1 MKKILIGI
9 SGSIAAYKTI
19 LLIREL
25 SQNGYLV
32 KVVLTLGGQRF
43 VTKELI
49 AGLGVDVYT
58 DSTINLTKPE
68 EAMLHINLAKWA
80 DLIMIAPASANTIA
94 KLAAGF
100 ADSLLYEI
108 ILAATNK
115 PVYLAPAMN
124 YQMYKNL
131 ATQANIQILAERGIK
146 VCSPNEGVQA
156 CGDVGQ
162 GRMQEAD
169 QLQQIIEKH
178 FQHEALTNLKGKT
191 ILITLG
197 ATIEAIDPVRFIS
210 NHSSGKMGLALI
222 NAALDA
228 GAKVIAI
235 YGKIDIILP
244 ENSPSFTKIPAL
256 SATEMLDITLEE
268 AKKANIMIGCAAV
281 CDYRMKEISKEK
293 IKKNSANSSIILE
306 LIPNPD
312 IIAET
317 KKSIPSL
324 LCIGFAAE
332 TENLIDYAKTKLE
345 KKNLDI
351 IIANPVDNGKA
362 FGKDNNEIHILDKKE
377 NISHYTEASKNI
389 LAANIMIYLDKYYE
403 NI

>member
-9 SGSIAAYKTI
+9 SGSIAAYKTV

-25 SQNGYLV
+25 SQRGYAV
-32 KVVLTLGGQRF
+32 RVILTSGGQRF

-49 AGLGVDVYT
+49 AGLGVEVYT
-58 DSTINLTKPE
+58 DDTINLSKIE

-94 KLAAGF
+94 KLATGL
-100 ADSLLYEI
+100 ADSLLYES
-108 ILAATNK
+108 ILAASNK
-115 PVYLAPAMN
+115 PIYLAPAMN
-124 YQMYKNL
+124 YQMYKNQ
-131 ATQANIQILAERGIK
+131 ATQANLQILDARGINICK
-146 VCSPNEGVQA
+146 PNEGIQA
-156 CGDVGQ
+156 CGDVGL

-169 QLQQIIEKH
+169 QLQQIIESH
-178 FQHEALTNLKGKT
+178 FQHKQLANLKDKT
-191 ILITLG
+191 IVITLG
-197 ATIEAIDPVRFIS
+197 ATIEEIDPVRYIS

-228 GAKVIAI
+228 GARVIAI
-235 YGKIDIILP
+235 YGKVDIALP

-256 SATEMLDITLEE
+256 SATEMLNVTLEQ
-268 AKKANIMIGCAAV
+268 AKTADILIACAAI
-281 CDYRMKEISKEK
+281 CDYRMKEIFKEK
-293 IKKNSANSSIILE
+293 IKKNSANNAITLE

-312 IIAET
+312 IVAEA
-317 KKSIPSL
+317 KKATPSL

-332 TENLIDYAKTKLE
+332 TENLIDHAKVKLE

-351 IIANPVDNGKA
+351 IVANLVDNGKA
-362 FGKDNNEIHILDKKE
+362 FGKDNNEIHILDKKG

-403 NI
+403 AI

>member
-235 YGKIDIILP
+235 YGKIDITLP
-244 ENSPSFTKIPAL
+244 DNSPSFTKIAAL
-256 SATEMLDITLEE
+256 SATEMLNITLEE

-293 IKKNSANSSIILE
+293 IKKNSANISITLE

-317 KKSIPSL
+317 KKSISSL

-332 TENLIDYAKTKLE
+332 TENLINYAKTKLE
-345 KKNLDI
+345 KKNLDV

-362 FGKDNNEIHILDKKE
+362 FGKDNNEIHILDKKG
-377 NISHYTEASKNI
+377 NIRHYTEASKNI

>member
-25 SQNGYLV
+25 SQNGYLA

-68 EAMLHINLAKWA
+68 ETMLHINLAKWA

-131 ATQANIQILAERGIK
+131 ATQANIQILAERGINICK
-146 VCSPNEGVQA
+146 PNEGVQA

-169 QLQQIIEKH
+169 QLQQIIENH
-178 FQHEALTNLKGKT
+178 FQHKALTNLKGKT

-197 ATIEAIDPVRFIS
+197 ATVEAIDPVRFIS

-235 YGKIDIILP
+235 YGKIDITLP
-244 ENSPSFTKIPAL
+244 ENSPSFTKIAAL
-256 SATEMLDITLEE
+256 SATEMLNIALEE
-268 AKKANIMIGCAAV
+268 AKKANILIGCAAV
-281 CDYRMKEISKEK
+281 CDYRMKEVSKEK

-362 FGKDNNEIHILDKKE
+362 FGKDNSEIHILDKKG
-377 NISHYTEASKNI
+377 NIHHHAEVSKNI
-389 LAANIMIYLDKYYE
+389 LATNIMIYLDKYYE

>member
-9 SGSIAAYKTI
+9 SGSIAAYKTV

-25 SQNGYLV
+25 SQNGYLI

-94 KLAAGF
+94 KLTAGF

-131 ATQANIQILAERGIK
+131 ATQANIQILAERGINICK
-146 VCSPNEGVQA
+146 PNEGVQA

-169 QLQQIIEKH
+169 QLQQIIENH
-178 FQHEALTNLKGKT
+178 FQYKALTNLKGKT

-197 ATIEAIDPVRFIS
+197 ATVEAIDPVRFIS

-222 NAALDA
+222 NAALNA

-235 YGKIDIILP
+235 YGKIDITLP
-244 ENSPSFTKIPAL
+244 EDSPSFTKTPAL
-256 SATEMLDITLEE
+256 SATEMLNITLEE
-268 AKKANIMIGCAAV
+268 AKKANILIGCAAI
-281 CDYRMKEISKEK
+281 CDYKMKEVSKEK
-293 IKKNSANSSIILE
+293 IKKNSAKSSITLE

-362 FGKDNNEIHILDKKE
+362 FGKDNNEIHILDKKG
-377 NISHYTEASKNI
+377 NIRHHAEASKNI
-389 LAANIMIYLDKYYE
+389 LATNIMIYLDKYYE

>member
-332 TENLIDYAKTKLE
+332 TENLIDYAKSKLE

>member
-43 VTKELI
+43 ITKELI

-58 DSTINLTKPE
+58 DSTINFTKPE

-115 PVYLAPAMN
+115 LVYLAPAMN

-131 ATQANIQILAERGIK
+131 ATQANIQILAERGINICK
-146 VCSPNEGVQA
+146 PNEGVQA

-178 FQHEALTNLKGKT
+178 FQHKALTNLKGKT

-197 ATIEAIDPVRFIS
+197 ATVEAIDPVRFIS

-235 YGKIDIILP
+235 YGKIDITLP
-244 ENSPSFTKIPAL
+244 DNSPSFTKIAAL
-256 SATEMLDITLEE
+256 SATEMLNIALEE
-268 AKKANIMIGCAAV
+268 AKKANILIGCAAV
-281 CDYRMKEISKEK
+281 CDYRMKEVSKEK
-293 IKKNSANSSIILE
+293 IKKNSANNSIILE

>member
-9 SGSIAAYKTI
+9 SGSIAAYKTV

-25 SQNGYLV
+25 SQSGYAV
-32 KVVLTLGGQRF
+32 RVILTSGGQRF
-43 VTKELI
+43 VTKKLI
-49 AGLGVDVYT
+49 AGLGVEVYT
-58 DSTINLTKPE
+58 DDTIKLDKPE

-94 KLAAGF
+94 KLATGL
-100 ADSLLYEI
+100 ADSLLYESV
-108 ILAATNK
+108 LAASNK
-115 PVYLAPAMN
+115 AIYLAPAMN
-124 YQMYKNL
+124 YQMYKNP
-131 ATQANIQILAERGIK
+131 ATQANLQILAGRGINI
-146 VCSPNEGVQA
+146 CEPNEGIQA
-156 CGDVGQ
+156 CGDVGL
-162 GRMQEAD
+162 GRMQEAN
-169 QLQQIIEKH
+169 QLQQIIENH
-178 FQHEALTNLKGKT
+178 FRHKELANLRDR
-191 ILITLG
+191 IIVITLG

-235 YGKIDIILP
+235 YGKIDVTLP

-256 SATEMLDITLEE
+256 SATEMLNVTLEQ
-268 AKKANIMIGCAAV
+268 AKTADILIACAAI

-293 IKKNSANSSIILE
+293 IKKNSANNAITLE

-312 IIAET
+312 IVAEA
-317 KKSIPSL
+317 KKATPSL

-332 TENLIDYAKTKLE
+332 TENLIDHAKVKLE

-351 IIANPVDNGKA
+351 IVANPVDNGKA
-362 FGKDNNEIHILDKKE
+362 FGKDNNEIHILDKKG
-377 NISHYTEASKNI
+377 NISQYTETSKNI
-389 LAANIMIYLDKYYE
+389 LATNIMIYLDKYHE
-403 NI
+403 TE

>member
-235 YGKIDIILP
+235 YGKIDITLP
-244 ENSPSFTKIPAL
+244 ENSPSFTKIAAL
-256 SATEMLDITLEE
+256 SATEMLNIALEE
-268 AKKANIMIGCAAV
+268 AKKANILIGCAAV

-293 IKKNSANSSIILE
+293 IKKNSANSSITLE

-332 TENLIDYAKTKLE
+332 TENLIYYAKTKLE

>member
-9 SGSIAAYKTI
+9 SGSIAAYKTV

-25 SQNGYLV
+25 SQSGYAV
-32 KVVLTLGGQRF
+32 RVILTSGGQRF

-49 AGLGVDVYT
+49 AGLGVEVYT
-58 DSTINLTKPE
+58 DDTINLSKIE

-94 KLAAGF
+94 KLATGL
-100 ADSLLYEI
+100 ADSLLYES
-108 ILAATNK
+108 ILAASNK
-115 PVYLAPAMN
+115 PIYLAPAMN
-124 YQMYKNL
+124 YQMYKNP
-131 ATQANIQILAERGIK
+131 ATQANLQILDARGINICK
-146 VCSPNEGVQA
+146 PNEGIQA
-156 CGDVGQ
+156 CGDVGL

-169 QLQQIIEKH
+169 QLQQIIESH
-178 FQHEALTNLKGKT
+178 FQHKQLANLKNKT
-191 ILITLG
+191 IVITLG
-197 ATIEAIDPVRFIS
+197 ATIEAIDPVRYIS

-228 GAKVIAI
+228 GARIIAI
-235 YGKIDIILP
+235 YGKVDVTLP

-256 SATEMLDITLEE
+256 SATEMLNVTLEQ
-268 AKKANIMIGCAAV
+268 AKTADILIACAAV

-293 IKKNSANSSIILE
+293 IKKNSANNAITLE

-312 IIAET
+312 IVSET
-317 KKSIPSL
+317 KKAIPSL

-332 TENLIDYAKTKLE
+332 TENLIDHAKVKLE

-351 IIANPVDNGKA
+351 IVANPVDNGKA
-362 FGKDNNEIHILDKKE
+362 FGKDNNEIHILDKKG
-377 NISHYTEASKNI
+377 NISHYTETSKNI
-389 LAANIMIYLDKYYE
+389 LATNIMIYLDKYHE
-403 NI
+403 TE

>member
-9 SGSIAAYKTI
+9 SGSIAAYKTV

-58 DSTINLTKPE
+58 DSTINLSKPE

-80 DLIMIAPASANTIA
+80 DLIMIAPASTNTIA

-100 ADSLLYEI
+100 ADSLLYES
-108 ILAATNK
+108 ILAGSNK
-115 PVYLAPAMN
+115 PIYLAPAMN
-124 YQMYKNL
+124 YQMYKNP
-131 ATQANIQILAERGIK
+131 ATQANIQILAERGINICK
-146 VCSPNEGVQA
+146 PNEGVQA

-169 QLQQIIEKH
+169 QLQQIIENH
-178 FQHEALTNLKGKT
+178 FQHKALTNLKNKT
-191 ILITLG
+191 IVITLG
-197 ATIEAIDPVRFIS
+197 GTIEAIDPVRFIS

-235 YGKIDIILP
+235 YGKIDITLP
-244 ENSPSFTKIPAL
+244 ENSLSFTKMPAL
-256 SATEMLDITLEE
+256 SATEMLNITLEE
-268 AKKANIMIGCAAV
+268 GKKANIMIGCAAV
-281 CDYRMKEISKEK
+281 CDYKMKEISKEK
-293 IKKNSANSSIILE
+293 IKKNSPNSPITLE

-332 TENLIDYAKTKLE
+332 TENLIDYAKSKLE

-362 FGKDNNEIHILDKKE
+362 FGKDNNEIHIIDKKG
-377 NISHYTEASKNI
+377 NIHHYTEASKNV

-403 NI
+403 TI